1 MANDEMKKV
10 FATNLRYWLKK
21 RDKTQADLARY
32 MKVSSATASD
42 WCNGNKMPRT
52 DKIWS
57 ICTWLGLEID
67 DLLKERDPNA
77 EDASYYLNDDIRE
90 LAQFLFDKPEYKVLF
105 DVARKVKKEDIQF
118 VKDLMNRMIGK

>member
-10 FATNLRYWLKK
+10 FAINLRYWLKK

-67 DLLKERDPNA
+67 ALLKERDPDA
-77 EDASYYLNDDIRE
+77 EDPSYYPNDDTRE
-90 LAQFLFDKPEYKVLF
+90 LAQFLFDQPEYKVLF
-105 DVARKVKKEDIQF
+105 DAARKVKKEVIQF
-118 VKDLMNRMIGK
+118 VKDLMDRMIGN